1 MLVVDAVRD
10 SYRARWGKPART
22 TRFGGDKVVK
32 IAVEILKW
40 DSTSNPEGMTL
51 YATVGASA
59 WPLAGR
65 PPSERIELFVGLA
78 PERDKIAGA
87 LAALSLYPAREGVT
101 LDHGHTVPSDGPLW
115 PGSAMSSFLVVRA
128 RPGFLPPLE
137 LPDGI
142 RVEFLQVIPIY
153 ECERAYKKAEG
164 VDALIDCWTEARTL
178 FWDPDRP
185 PNPVCLARSGLGAK
199 TFLGV

>member
-1 MLVVDAVRD
+1 MVVVDAVRD

-32 IAVEILKW
+32 IAIEVLKW
-40 DSTSNPEGMTL
+40 DSKSNPEGMTL

-59 WPLAGR
+59 SPMAGR
-65 PPSERIELFVGLA
+65 PPGERIELFVGLQ

-87 LAALSLYPAREGVT
+87 LAALALYPAREGVT
-101 LDHGHTVPSDGPLW
+101 LEHGHTVPSDGPLW

-137 LPDGI
+137 LPDGLS
-142 RVEFLQVIPIY
+142 VEFLQVIPIY
-153 ECERAYKKAEG
+153 ESERAYKKAQG
-164 VDALIDCWTEARTL
+164 VDALIDCWTEARTP

-185 PNPVCLARSGLGAK
+185 PNPVCLARSALGEK